1 MTRSGRSDPEG
12 AEERPGAEQW
22 VPARPTLGALRDA
35 LPACRGCELY
45 APATQAVMGEGA
57 AHADLMLVGEQP
69 GDREDREGRPF
80 VGPAGGVLERALAD
94 AGIDPGRVYTTNV
107 VKHFR
112 FTTRGKRRIHESPGR
127 EHVVA
132 CLPWLEAELT
142 VVRPDGVVLLG
153 GTAGKALYGS
163 GFKVG
168 ERRGV
173 LDSWPRE
180 SEAAPAWVLATTHPS
195 AVLRAREARGA
206 TYDGLVADLRVAAS
220 SLTGP

>member
-1 MTRSGRSDPEG
+1 MTRSSPSD
-12 AEERPGAEQW
+12 AVERPGAQAW
-22 VPARPTLGALRDA
+22 VPDRPSLGRLREA
-35 LPACRGCELY
+35 LPSCRGCELY
-45 APATQAVMGEGA
+45 AAATQAVMGEGSA
-57 AHADLMLVGEQP
+57 DADLMVVGEQP
-69 GDREDREGRPF
+69 GDKEDREGHPF

-94 AGIDPGRVYTTNV
+94 AGVDPARVYTTNV

-127 EHVVA
+127 EHVAA
-132 CLPWLEAELT
+132 CVPWLEAELEA
-142 VVRPDGVVLLG
+142 VRPDGVVLLG

-173 LDSWPRE
+173 LDSWPGR

-195 AVLRAREARGA
+195 AVLRARDARQA
-206 TYDGLVADLRVAAS
+206 AYDGLVADLRVAADA
-220 SLTGP
+220 LAGR

>member
-1 MTRSGRSDPEG
+1 MTRSSPSEVD
-12 AEERPGAEQW
+12 RPGAQRW
-22 VPARPTLGALRDA
+22 VPDRPSVARLRDA
-35 LPACRGCELY
+35 LPDCRGCELY

-57 AHADLMLVGEQP
+57 ADADLMLVGEQP
-69 GDREDREGRPF
+69 GDREDREGHPF

-94 AGIDPGRVYTTNV
+94 AGVDPARVYTTNV

-127 EHVVA
+127 EHVAA

-142 VVRPDGVVLLG
+142 AVHPRGVVLLG

-173 LDSWPRE
+173 LDTWPRE

-195 AVLRAREARGA
+195 AVLRARDAREAA
-206 TYDGLVADLRVAAS
+206 YEGLVSDLRVAAS
-220 SLTGP
+220 ALSGS